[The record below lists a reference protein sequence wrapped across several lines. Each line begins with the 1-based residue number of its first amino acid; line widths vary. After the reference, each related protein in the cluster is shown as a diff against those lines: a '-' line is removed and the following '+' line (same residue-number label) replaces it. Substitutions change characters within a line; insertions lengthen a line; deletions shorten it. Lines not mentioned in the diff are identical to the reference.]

1 MNLHVAKERKIKWD
15 TKALALYTHTHTHTH
30 TCNSLKEEKRV
41 DEICSKSV
49 MQKCKY
55 ALKKVYVKI
64 AFIINLIF
72 KVSRLLFSKQNE
84 LLLKDNFLYI
94 KKVQIKIK
102 NFFNK
107 VKIQKYVFEEVIIS
121 KLHQLVY

>member
-1 MNLHVAKERKIKWD
+1 M
-15 TKALALYTHTHTHTH
+15 ALYTHTHTHTHTH

-107 VKIQKYVFEEVIIS
+107 VKIQKYVFEEITIS
-121 KLHQLVY
+121 ELHQFVC

>member
-1 MNLHVAKERKIKWD
+1 
-15 TKALALYTHTHTHTH
+15 
-30 TCNSLKEEKRV
+30 
-41 DEICSKSV
+41 

-84 LLLKDNFLYI
+84 LLLKSYFLCF
-94 KKVQIKIK
+94 KKVQLSLKDFLK
-102 NFFNK
+102 TVNVRK
-107 VKIQKYVFEEVIIS
+107 CMFEEITIS
-121 KLHQLVY
+121 KLHQFVC

>member
-1 MNLHVAKERKIKWD
+1 MRHESIGAVH
-15 TKALALYTHTHTHTH
+15 THTHTHTH

-41 DEICSKSV
+41 DEICSTSV
-49 MQKCKY
+49 ALKYRY
-55 ALKKVYVKI
+55 ALENVYAKI

-84 LLLKDNFLYI
+84 LILKDNFLYI
-94 KKVQIKIK
+94 KKIQIKIK

>member
-1 MNLHVAKERKIKWD
+1 M
-15 TKALALYTHTHTHTH
+15 ALYTHTH

-41 DEICSKSV
+41 DEIYSKSV
-49 MQKCKY
+49 MQKCEY
-55 ALKKVYVKI
+55 ALEKVYVKI
-64 AFIINLIF
+64 TFIINLIL

-107 VKIQKYVFEEVIIS
+107 VKIQKYVFEEITIS
-121 KLHQLVY
+121 ELHQFVC